1 MDNMLILYNNDH
13 MIKSTKKMLSSKFYM
28 KELGVAI
35 VILGINIYK
44 TSNGLILSK
53 SYYVKKSFEKFSK
66 SDNSTIKISINISV
80 HLSKNRGKGINQ
92 LKYSWITR
100 NLIYVMNYTG
110 IDIAYSVN
118 KRSRYT
124 SNLSLNHYKVIKMIL
139 KYLRYILD
147 YRLYYTGYLVMLE

>member
-1 MDNMLILYNNDH
+1 MDNMLILYSNDH

-28 KELGVAI
+28 KELGVPI

-53 SYYVKKSFEKFSK
+53 SYYVEKSFEKFSK
-66 SDNSTIKISINISV
+66 SDNSTVKISINISV
-80 HLSKNRGKGINQ
+80 YLSKNRGKWINQ

-100 NLIYVMNYTG
+100 NLIYVMNYTW

-124 SNLSLNHYKVIKMIL
+124 SNLSINHYKVIKRIL

>member
-1 MDNMLILYNNDH
+1 MLCLCMDNMLILYSNDH

-66 SDNSTIKISINISV
+66 SDNSTVKISINISV

-92 LKYSWITR
+92 LKYS
-100 NLIYVMNYTG
+100 
-110 IDIAYSVN
+110 
-118 KRSRYT
+118 
-124 SNLSLNHYKVIKMIL
+124 
-139 KYLRYILD
+139 
-147 YRLYYTGYLVMLE
+147 